1 MNDIYSIN
9 KVNKNSKIPNLK
21 FDDLR
26 YKKKKSKKSKK
37 SKKIGFKNLIKKIKF
52 Y

>member
-9 KVNKNSKIPNLK
+9 KINKDSKIPNLK

-26 YKKKKSKKSKK
+26 YKKKKSKK
-37 SKKIGFKNLIKKIKF
+37 IGFKNLIKKIKF

>member
-9 KVNKNSKIPNLK
+9 KINKDSKIPNLK

-37 SKKIGFKNLIKKIKF
+37 IEFKNLIKKIKF
-52 Y
+52 YY